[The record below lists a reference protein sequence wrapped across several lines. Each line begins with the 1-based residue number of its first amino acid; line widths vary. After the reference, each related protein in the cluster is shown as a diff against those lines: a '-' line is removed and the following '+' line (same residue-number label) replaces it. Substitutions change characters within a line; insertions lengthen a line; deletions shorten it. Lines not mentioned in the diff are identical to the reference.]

1 MKAKRQNIKMKSL
14 NGKFTIW
21 IEFFLQWNSFLFK
34 TFFFFFGF
42 RVSRFL
48 APASLLLLYYFMKS
62 LCRGPELQIRDAY
75 RFLFIYCTSF
85 STSLC
90 TECSGAVAENPNKTS
105 RPSGDVVSLC
115 PTRRFSGFHRT
126 NWNLPA
132 SPLYFIFPLH
142 LFSASHCS
150 QFWILLGS
158 RLQYWSTTVE

>member
-1 MKAKRQNIKMKSL
+1 MNWILPSMKL
-14 NGKFTIW
+14 F
-21 IEFFLQWNSFLFK
+21 SFLNIFWLPCVK
-34 TFFFFFGF
+34 VP
-42 RVSRFL
+42 RPLVSPFT
-48 APASLLLLYYFMKS
+48 YYFMKS
-62 LCRGPELQIRDAY
+62 LCRGPELQIRDAC

-90 TECSGAVAENPNKTS
+90 TECSGAVAENPNKSS

-115 PTRRFSGFHRT
+115 STRRFSGFHRT

-142 LFSASHCS
+142 LFSASHCN